1 MSLAELINKIEELKS
16 SNVSSVIQKRIEE
29 FERIGRSSIK
39 EIFKELCFCILTA
52 NYNARGVVKIQ
63 EAIGDG
69 FPTLGYDQLA
79 KKLKELGHR
88 FPSTRAKYIVE
99 ARKKIG
105 EIDKVLHSELTEKEK
120 REWLAKNIKGLGY
133 KEASH
138 FLRNIGYKNLAIIDF
153 HVVDVLVRY
162 GLIKKP
168 KTLTKRKYLEIEDV
182 LKKIADRVGL
192 SLAELDLYLWYMET
206 GVVLK

>member
-52 NYNARGVVKIQ
+52 NYNARGGVKIQ
-63 EAIGDG
+63 EATGDG
-69 FPTLGYDQLA
+69 FLILGYDQLA

-105 EIDKVLHSELTEKEK
+105 EIDKILNSELTEKEK
-120 REWLAKNIKGLGY
+120 REWLVKNIKGLGY

-153 HVVDVLVRY
+153 HIVDVLVRH
-162 GLIKKP
+162 GLIEKP